1 MTRKYK
7 LHTTRNIGIM
17 AHIDA
22 GKTTTTE
29 RILYYTGKLHRMG
42 EVHEGSAAMD
52 WMDQEKKRGITI
64 TSAATTCFWKDHR
77 INIIDTPGHVDF
89 TVEVERSLRVLD
101 GSVAVFCGVGG
112 VEPQSETVWRQADKY
127 QVPRIA
133 FVNKMDRV
141 GADFKRTLKMM
152 KERLSTNPVVIMLPM
167 SAGDKFS
174 GIIDVIRRKTLI
186 FDQSKLGKV
195 WVEDKIPEK
204 YQEEV
209 EFYHHD
215 LLEKIAEF
223 DDEVME
229 KYIEG
234 ESVSDVEI
242 KKALRSGTLKT
253 QVVPVLCGAALKNIG
268 VQQLLDSI
276 VDYLP
281 SPEEVKEIEGIE
293 PKKGNPDKRKAS
305 DNEPFS
311 ALAFKITSD
320 PHTGTLTYF
329 RVYSG
334 IARKGTYVLNT
345 REGRKERLGR
355 ILQMHANKR
364 EDLEAAHTGDIVAAI
379 GFRYTK
385 TGDTLSDTKHPI
397 IFESMEFPEPVISV
411 AIEPKTQAD
420 QEDLTEALRKIM
432 IEDPTFIV
440 REDEETGQ
448 TIISG
453 MGELHLDIITE
464 KLLKDFK
471 VGANVGKPQVAYKE
485 TITKSVKVEGRF
497 IRQTGGKGQYG
508 HVVIQL
514 EPTPR
519 GTGFIFENKIIGGVI
534 PKEFIKPVEKG
545 VKHALN
551 SGILAGYPVID
562 VKVSLL
568 DGSFHPEDS
577 NEMSFHTA
585 GSIALQKGLQKG
597 ESVLLEPMMDLE
609 VVLPEE
615 YLGDVLGDLNSRRA
629 KIKSMNPRKDA
640 QVINGEIPLS
650 EMFGY
655 ATDLRS
661 LTQGRAVYS
670 MQFSHYQELSE
681 QESKKIL
688 EKIKGFV

>member
-1 MTRKYK
+1 MRKYK

-64 TSAATTCFWKDHR
+64 TSAVTTCFWKDHR

-89 TVEVERSLRVLD
+89 TVEVERCLRVLD
-101 GSVAVFCGVGG
+101 GVVAVFCGVGG
-112 VEPQSETVWRQADKY
+112 VEPQSETVWRQADRY
-127 QVPRIA
+127 HIPSIA

-141 GADFKRTLKMM
+141 GADFERTLKMM
-152 KERLSTNPVVIMLPM
+152 RERLGANPVVITLSMG
-167 SAGDKFS
+167 SGDTFS
-174 GIIDVIRRKTLI
+174 GIIDVIGKKALI

-195 WVEDKIPEK
+195 WEEKGIPEE
-204 YQEEV
+204 YQEMV
-209 EFYHHD
+209 DFYHYE
-215 LLEKIAEF
+215 LIEKVAEF
-223 DDEVME
+223 DDGIME
-229 KYIEG
+229 KYIES
-234 ESVSDVEI
+234 ELPSVAELKNAI
-242 KKALRSGTLKT
+242 RIGTLKT
-253 QVVPVLCGAALKNIG
+253 GIVPVLCGAALKNIG
-268 VQQLLDSI
+268 VQQLLDGI
-276 VDYLP
+276 IDYLP
-281 SPEEVKEIEGIE
+281 SPEEVKALEGIE
-293 PKKGNPDKRKAS
+293 PKKGKPAKRIAS
-305 DNEPFS
+305 DDEPFS
-311 ALAFKITSD
+311 ALAFKIKSD
-320 PHTGTLTYF
+320 VHTGTLTYF

-334 IARKGTYVLNT
+334 IAKKGTYVLNT

-364 EDLEAAHTGDIVAAI
+364 EDLEAAYTGDIVAAI

-385 TGDTLSDTKHPI
+385 TGDTLADPKHPI
-397 IFESMEFPEPVISV
+397 IYESMEFPEPVISV

-420 QEDLTEALRKIM
+420 QKDLAEALEKIM

-440 REDEETGQ
+440 KEDEETGQ

-453 MGELHLDIITE
+453 MGELHLDIITK
-464 KLLKDFK
+464 KLIEDFRVK
-471 VGANVGKPQVAYKE
+471 ANVGKPQVAYKE
-485 TITKSVKVEGRF
+485 TITKSVTVEGRF
-497 IRQTGGKGQYG
+497 IKQTGGKGQYG

-519 GTGFIFENKIIGGVI
+519 GTGFIFESKIEGGVI
-534 PKEFIKPVEKG
+534 PTEFIRPVEQG

-551 SGILAGYPVID
+551 SGILAGYPVVD
-562 VKVSLL
+562 VKVTLI

-577 NEMSFHTA
+577 SEMAFHTA
-585 GSIALQKGLQKG
+585 GSIALQNGLNKG
-597 ESVLLEPMMDLE
+597 ESVLLEPIMDLE

-629 KIKSMNPRKDA
+629 KIKSMNQRNDA
-640 QVINGEIPLS
+640 QIINGKIPLS

-688 EKIKGFV
+688 ERIKGFV

>member
-7 LHTTRNIGIM
+7 LHTTRNIGLM

-29 RILYYTGKLHRMG
+29 RILYYTGKLHKMG

-64 TSAATTCFWKDHR
+64 TSAVTTCFWKDHR

-101 GSVAVFCGVGG
+101 GAIAVFCGVGG

-127 QVPRIA
+127 HVPRIA
-133 FVNKMDRV
+133 FINKMDRT
-141 GADFKRTLKMM
+141 GADFDRALKMM
-152 KERLSTNPVVIMLPM
+152 RERLNTNPVVITLPM
-167 SAGDKFS
+167 GSGDNFT
-174 GIIDVIRRKTLI
+174 GIIDVIREKTLI
-186 FDQSKLGKV
+186 FDQSKLGKM
-195 WVEDKIPEK
+195 WEESEIPDEYK
-204 YQEEV
+204 EEV
-209 EFYHHD
+209 EFYQHD
-215 LLEKIAEF
+215 LLEKVSEF
-223 DDEVME
+223 DDGVME

-234 ESVSDVEI
+234 VVPSVPEI
-242 KKALRSGTLKT
+242 KQALRHGTLKN
-253 QVVPVLCGAALKNIG
+253 QIIPVLCGASLKNIG

-276 VDYLP
+276 IDYLP
-281 SPEEVKEIEGIE
+281 SPEEVKNIEGIE
-293 PKKGNPDKRKAS
+293 PKKGKPDKRKAS
-305 DNEPFS
+305 DEEPFS
-311 ALAFKITSD
+311 ALAFKINSD
-320 PHTGTLTYF
+320 SHSGILTYF

-334 IARKGTYVLNT
+334 VAKKGTYVLNT

-364 EDLEAAHTGDIVAAI
+364 EDLEAAQTGDIVAAI

-385 TGDTLSDTKHPI
+385 TGDTLTDTKHPI
-397 IFESMEFPEPVISV
+397 IYESMEFPEPVISV
-411 AIEPKTQAD
+411 AIEPKTLAD
-420 QEDLTEALRKIM
+420 QEDLTNALRKIM

-453 MGELHLDIITE
+453 MGELHLDIIAN
-464 KLLKDFK
+464 KLLDEFN
-471 VGANVGKPQVAYKE
+471 VSANVGKPQVAYKE
-485 TITKSVKVEGRF
+485 TITKSVTAEGRF

-519 GTGFIFENKIIGGVI
+519 GTGFIFENRITGGVI
-534 PKEFIKPVEKG
+534 PKEYIQPVEKG
-545 VKHALN
+545 VKHGLN
-551 SGILAGYPVID
+551 SGVLAGYPVID
-562 VKVSLL
+562 VKVTLI

-629 KIKSMNPRKDA
+629 KIKSMNQRKDA
-640 QVINGEIPLS
+640 QVISAETPLS

-670 MQFSHYQELSE
+670 MQFSHYQKLSE

-688 EKIKGFV
+688 EKIKGFF

>member
-7 LHTTRNIGIM
+7 LHTTRNIGLM

-29 RILYYTGKLHRMG
+29 RILYYTGKLHKMG
-42 EVHEGSAAMD
+42 EVHEGSATMD
-52 WMDQEKKRGITI
+52 WMDQEKRRGITI
-64 TSAATTCFWKDHR
+64 TSAVTTCFWNDHR

-101 GSVAVFCGVGG
+101 GVVAVFCGVGG

-127 QVPRIA
+127 HVPRIA
-133 FVNKMDRV
+133 FINKMDRL
-141 GADFKRTLKMM
+141 GADFERALNMM
-152 KERLSTNPVVIMLPM
+152 RERLNANPVVINLPM
-167 SAGDKFS
+167 GSGDNFT
-174 GIIDVIRRKTLI
+174 GIIDILRKKTLI
-186 FDQSKLGKV
+186 FDQSKLGKI
-195 WVEDKIPEK
+195 WEENDIPEQ

-215 LLEKIAEF
+215 LLEKVSEF

-234 ESVSDVEI
+234 IVPSVSEI
-242 KKALRSGTLKT
+242 KKAIRFGTLKA
-253 QVVPVLCGAALKNIG
+253 QIVPVLCGAALKNIG

-276 VDYLP
+276 IDYLP
-281 SPEEVKEIEGIE
+281 SPDEVKNIEGIE
-293 PKKGNPDKRKAS
+293 PKKGKPEKRKAS
-305 DNEPFS
+305 DDEPFS
-311 ALAFKITSD
+311 ALAFKINSD
-320 PHTGTLTYF
+320 PHSGILTYF

-334 IARKGTYVLNT
+334 VARKGTYVLNN

-385 TGDTLSDTKHPI
+385 TGDTLTDTKHPI
-397 IFESMEFPEPVISV
+397 IYESMEFPEPVISV

-420 QEDLTEALRKIM
+420 QEDLTNALRKIM

-440 REDEETGQ
+440 KEDEETGQ

-453 MGELHLDIITE
+453 MGELHLDIIAN
-464 KLLKDFK
+464 KLLEEFK
-471 VGANVGKPQVAYKE
+471 VSANVGKPQVAYKE
-485 TITKSVKVEGRF
+485 TITKSVTAEGRF

-519 GTGFIFENKIIGGVI
+519 GTGFMFENRITGGVI

-545 VKHALN
+545 IRHGLN
-551 SGILAGYPVID
+551 SGVLAGYPVID
-562 VKVSLL
+562 VKATLI

-597 ESVLLEPMMDLE
+597 EPVLLEPMMDLE

-629 KIKSMNPRKDA
+629 KIKSMNQRKDA
-640 QVINGEIPLS
+640 QVISAVTPLS

-670 MQFSHYQELSE
+670 MQFSHYQKLSE

-688 EKIKGFV
+688 EKIKGFF